1 MSSQSPSF
9 DTHLR
14 FAAGQILALGRLPS
28 SQPTLNCHVSKLRL
42 VPRLLF
48 QLYLVSIMKHIHIYI
63 SVFQLQL
70 PHPRLQHLPHPH
82 PQHLLHPR
90 HQHLNPP
97 QLLPP
102 GVVYNIIVYTGSVPK
117 QGSKAQAYITLY
129 GALSSSSE
137 IHLKSPTLES
147 TVEASK

>member
-1 MSSQSPSF
+1 MSSESPSF
-9 DTHLR
+9 DTDLR

-63 SVFQLQL
+63 SVSQLQL

-82 PQHLLHPR
+82 LQHLLHPR

-102 GVVYNIIVYTGSVPK
+102 VNLLWCITLLCILAPY
-117 QGSKAQAYITLY
+117 QSKAQRHKLI
-129 GALSSSSE
+129 
-137 IHLKSPTLES
+137 
-147 TVEASK
+147 